1 MSDAATA
8 PSSDAGRPVAPPD
21 QQQPPSTSPG
31 AEGSAQG
38 SRSVQNIN
46 LGTVTAESTNII
58 AEQNVQNN
66 HTVNNLRVVSKYV
79 ESDVLSVERPFSTR
93 DAKPFTP
100 KLASEL
106 THTYVGDDG
115 TTVRLLRH
123 LEERRV
129 LLLTGERDVGK
140 RTAALY
146 VGVQLARERSLAGDP
161 LLVDS
166 LERHIGINL
175 RDIAADATG
184 FGKRITVFAD
194 AFEQHN
200 TQLRAFFGSA
210 DHVGWD
216 DLTELLRRNDAY
228 FIFTATSSSVPFR
241 QQSTDRIAQ
250 CELQPL
256 NPELIQVG
264 IEKRLEWMMMSEST
278 ARERVAL
285 LADHRARIVT
295 ELKTL
300 ARVVSFLRHFIRD
313 ESDLDSSLRR
323 FRDASFWFRTALERD
338 VDAWTF
344 AFTLTLSL
352 PTRDADAAPWADFER
367 IRRAIAE
374 RIRGDLE
381 LFPRRRRSEAVD
393 EPDFVTPARSFAD
406 DQVLEHCRA
415 VVHKDSN
422 RLGDVIRFEDPSVTA
437 QLWEAIFTRYRRIL
451 MLVLPVLRD
460 LAEDD
465 HSAWSTRVLAAQI
478 IGRIG
483 ELDPARIALPI
494 IHTWAASGDLALRP
508 LVGRV
513 VQGALASGNENYRNV
528 ALRNIEWL
536 ADAKATGDGGEA
548 KDGLLTAVGAYAQI
562 GRYEPAL
569 AMERL
574 GAIVSD
580 YLAPIFDDFHKSA
593 RDAETVQTE
602 LLRTRSNHA
611 AELHRR
617 RLQLSTFA
625 TNLFAENAPALIA
638 IGQTVSQLCL
648 AHDPIQILRSMR
660 DWIAKGGPRTGVL
673 VSLLFLRGIVIDLQ
687 AMPAGIRAM
696 TGGSGSPLLL
706 SLAMAKD
713 AVHHLCAF
721 LADIHASI
729 NTTFI
734 LPAWLQHDSQ
744 EKFAECLTTWAREA
758 VSNNDHRQNIQDLFV
773 ALAVARSGS
782 MRRDLLAILESTAFT
797 GTESMRS
804 FANQVRKRMAT

>member
-1 MSDAATA
+1 
-8 PSSDAGRPVAPPD
+8 
-21 QQQPPSTSPG
+21 
-31 AEGSAQG
+31 
-38 SRSVQNIN
+38 VQNIQQ
-46 LGTVTAESTNII
+46 GTATSGTSNFINE
-58 AEQNVQNN
+58 QNN
-66 HTVNNLRVVSKYV
+66 HTVHNHLRVVSKYL

-106 THTYVGDDG
+106 THTYVGDDA
-115 TTVRLLRH
+115 TTLRLLRH
-123 LEERRV
+123 LEERHV

-146 VGVQLARERSLAGDP
+146 AGVRLTGERKLAGDP

-175 RDIAADATG
+175 RDIAADAAG
-184 FGKRITVFAD
+184 FGKRVTVFAD
-194 AFEQHN
+194 AFEQRN

-216 DLTELLRRNDAY
+216 DVTELLRGNDAY

-250 CELQPL
+250 FELQAL
-256 NPELIQVG
+256 KPELVQLG
-264 IEKRLEWMMMSEST
+264 MEKRLEWMTTSET
-278 ARERVAL
+278 VARERLAL
-285 LADHRARIVT
+285 LADHRARIVA

-300 ARVVSFLRHFIRD
+300 ARVVSFVRHFVRD

-344 AFTLTLSL
+344 AFALTLSL
-352 PTRDADAAPWADFER
+352 PARDADAAPWADFER
-367 IRRAIAE
+367 IRRVVAG
-374 RIRGDLE
+374 RIRADLE
-381 LFPRRRRSEAVD
+381 LFPRRRRSEEGDDA
-393 EPDFVTPARSFAD
+393 EPPTPGRSLAD
-406 DQVLEHCRA
+406 DQVLERCRA
-415 VVHKDSN
+415 VVLKDSN
-422 RLGDVIRFEDPSVTA
+422 RLGDIVRFEDPAVTA
-437 QLWEAIFTRYRRIL
+437 QLWDTIFTRYRRIL

-465 HSAWSTRVLAAQI
+465 HSAWSARVLAAQI

-483 ELDPARIALPI
+483 EIDPARTALPI
-494 IHTWAASGDLALRP
+494 IHMWAASGDLALRP

-513 VQGALASGNENYRNV
+513 VQGALASDNENYRNV
-528 ALRNIEWL
+528 ALRNVEWL
-536 ADAKATGDGGEA
+536 ADAKATADDEEA
-548 KDGLLTAVGAYAQI
+548 RDGLLTAVGAYAQI
-562 GRYEPAL
+562 GQYEPAL

-574 GAIVSD
+574 GGIVSD

-593 RDAETVQTE
+593 RDAETVETE
-602 LLRTRSNHA
+602 LTRARSNRA
-611 AELHRR
+611 TELHRR

-648 AHDPIQILRSMR
+648 AHDPVQILRAMR
-660 DWIAKGGPRTGVL
+660 DWIARGGSRTGVL
-673 VSLLFLRGIVIDLQ
+673 VSLLFLRGIAIDLQ
-687 AMPAGIRAM
+687 AMPARIRAM
-696 TGGSGSPLLL
+696 TGSSGSPLLL
-706 SLAMAKD
+706 SLAAKD
-713 AVHHLCAF
+713 AVHHFCAF
-721 LADIHASI
+721 LADIHASV
-729 NTTFI
+729 NSTFI

-744 EKFAECLTTWAREA
+744 EKFAECLTAWAREA
-758 VSNNDHRQNIQDLFV
+758 VGNSDHRQNVEDLFV
-773 ALAVARSGS
+773 GLATARGGS
-782 MRRDLLAILESTAFT
+782 MRRDMLAILESTPFT

-804 FANQVRKRMAT
+804 FANQVRKRMTA